1 MRIKDAS
8 KWKHS
13 KWAGGNTVVNCH
25 DSGITLA
32 EFINDMN
39 TTAEKGP
46 RTCCDEQESGK
57 EV

>member
-1 MRIKDAS
+1 VETLE
-8 KWKHS
+8 
-13 KWAGGNTVVNCH
+13 WAGGNTVVNCH

-39 TTAEKGP
+39 TTAENGP